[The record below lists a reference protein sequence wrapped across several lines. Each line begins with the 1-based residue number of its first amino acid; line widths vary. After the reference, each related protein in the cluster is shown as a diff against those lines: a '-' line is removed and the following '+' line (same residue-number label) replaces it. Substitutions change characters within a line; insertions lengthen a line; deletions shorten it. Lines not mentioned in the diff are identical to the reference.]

1 MCLLLG
7 GCSADRES
15 STSLEG
21 GPPRQEEV
29 SREKPEFVK
38 VKYAYFEDPEDP
50 QRYYEG
56 FYALDSAGELFLYD
70 RDQDILQSI
79 ATGIQDFTSGK
90 SPITMPWALPKPETT
105 GPMNLKAICLR
116 LTGR

>member
-1 MCLLLG
+1 MEKRLLAGFLTMCLLLG

-21 GPPRQEEV
+21 DPPRQEEV

-56 FYALDSAGELFLYD
+56 FYESKCFSCGGFSRLSVPECLFP
-70 RDQDILQSI
+70 
-79 ATGIQDFTSGK
+79 AAVK
-90 SPITMPWALPKPETT
+90 
-105 GPMNLKAICLR
+105 LR
-116 LTGR
+116 FISR

>member
-1 MCLLLG
+1 MGKRLLAGFLTMCLLLG

-56 FYALDSAGELFLYD
+56 FYALDSAGEPVSY
-70 RDQDILQSI
+70 
-79 ATGIQDFTSGK
+79 TH
-90 SPITMPWALPKPETT
+90 
-105 GPMNLKAICLR
+105 LKALSIKNIPIRCHY
-116 LTGR
+116 TEF